1 MGTGF
6 ALTAFALWQM
16 TGMTLQMDSRL
27 VIVSGFIQGLGMGF
41 TFVPLSTAT
50 FATLPAHLRHD
61 GTPIFSLLRNIGS
74 SVGISIMQALLAV
87 FAAGAHERLAENVN
101 RSLLDTLPQA
111 MSPATTSG
119 LELINAE
126 VTRQAT
132 YGRTERT
139 PRCRRPA
146 NGRGRQ
152 PMQRMS
158 TGVARNRHAARSARA
173 QTKKPSGEGF
183 LRFGGCEGR
192 I

>member
-6 ALTAFALWQM
+6 ALTAFSLWQM

-101 RSLLDTLPQA
+101 RSLLGTLPQA

-132 YGRTERT
+132 LIAYLGDFRLMMMLAIAAI
-139 PRCRRPA
+139 PLLLVIRRPE
-146 NGRGRQ
+146 
-152 PMQRMS
+152 
-158 TGVARNRHAARSARA
+158 RA
-173 QTKKPSGEGF
+173 SGAGPAILEATH
-183 LRFGGCEGR
+183 
-192 I
+192 